1 MIRVLIRVIL
11 VGVTSLLLP
20 FHSAAADVT
29 SLQVRGKVIKVGDTA
44 DHVFSILKKD
54 EMLKQDVRRD
64 PKNPNSLA
72 LTKHYKADGKSFT
85 LALARDRDP
94 GPYVVTKI
102 ILDQPRASS
111 PARALAI
118 MDFER
123 SPFFQKHRLV
133 RKDEWALKSGGKNYS
148 YSFADP
154 ENSYSGI
161 GIELSSNPADVKKI
175 SVSWHGKST
184 NEPARFTKAKE
195 NFIRD
200 LLSSSFS
207 DAKPEAVISYVRAQ
221 QGKRFP
227 GGGNEM
233 PRKTIGGI
241 GVYSGTVGETLIV
254 GVER

>member
-1 MIRVLIRVIL
+1 MNLKA
-11 VGVTSLLLP
+11 VGLTLLFFPLL
-20 FHSAAADVT
+20 SGAAEVT
-29 SLQVRGKVIKVGDTA
+29 SLQIRGKSIKVGDTA

-54 EMLKQDVRRD
+54 EMLKQDVGRD

-72 LTKHYKADGKSFT
+72 LMKHYKAEGKSFT
-85 LALARDRDP
+85 LAFARVRDP

-102 ILDQPRASS
+102 VLDQPRASS
-111 PARALAI
+111 PVRALAI
-118 MDFER
+118 ADFER
-123 SPFFQKHRLV
+123 SPFFQKHRPI

-154 ENSYSGI
+154 DNSYAEI
-161 GIELSSNPADVKKI
+161 GVELSSNPADVREI
-175 SVSWHGKST
+175 SVSWNGKSI
-184 NEPARFTKAKE
+184 NEPARLTKSKE

-207 DAKPEAVISYVRAQ
+207 DVKPEAVISYARAQ

-227 GGGNEM
+227 GGSNEI
-233 PRKTIGGI
+233 PRKSVSGV